1 PCRAPVP
8 PADRRVAQAYRRHA
22 LQRLGDEHAPGAEPE
37 DAPGERHDPQRGGRF
52 VDGDEAGGVER
63 PEEEGPPA
71 PGARLDGRGI
81 EVVAV
86 AVGAKAPEIEDA
98 GPASSARRA
107 RRTQGGSSA
116 GPWTSRRQG
125 VPRTGLPP
133 GAGPARPSAARLDS
147 GRRVVL
153 IRGLSC

>member
-98 GPASSARRA
+98 GPGEQCQEGEANPGWIVRRA
-107 RRTQGGSSA
+107 VDEPAPGGA
-116 GPWTSRRQG
+116 PNGLA
-125 VPRTGLPP
+125 PRSGTGSPL
-133 GAGPARPSAARLDS
+133 G
-147 GRRVVL
+147 
-153 IRGLSC
+153 